1 INDGPQDFR
10 PGVAF
15 PIPKTGEEAHWNH
28 TYFYFG
34 DQVLQWVHGFNV
46 TEGGTYSHNS
56 RTEWTSYMYYW
67 DPDKVPDHPYF
78 KTSDKGRAAWCLGY
92 YEAYPPQSAGRVV
105 GGCTRTKDTDFD
117 AYLYLPGQRRVRK
130 APEIGFYDSPG
141 SGSDGIRMADQRF
154 GFAATGTVER
164 YAFEAPQKVA
174 KFIPYNN
181 YQLIDDGLSL
191 ENIVQPGHPNMD
203 LIRWELH
210 RVWRIEGRIKQGHR
224 HLAPRRLMYTD
235 EDSWGVGVA
244 VAFDEKDNLWRVGEL
259 YGINFYDVPMV
270 SLWGD
275 AHMDLAARR
284 WASTQAWYNYDPAGN
299 SRMPDFTVARDP
311 NIFTPAG
318 LRRQG
323 TR

>member
-1 INDGPQDFR
+1 M
-10 PGVAF
+10 
-15 PIPKTGEEAHWNH
+15 
-28 TYFYFG
+28 YF
-34 DQVLQWVHGFNV
+34 
-46 TEGGTYSHNS
+46 
-56 RTEWTSYMYYW
+56 W
-67 DPDKVPDHPYF
+67 DPEKVPDHPYF
-78 KTSDKGRAAWCLGY
+78 RTSDKGRAAWCLGY

-210 RVWRIEGRIKQGHR
+210 RVWRIDGRIKQGHR